1 MWLKF
6 WMLSLKIL
14 LLPTRVIT
22 LSGVLM
28 AVANRPISFT
38 VPTTPPALMK
48 SPTLNGRRT
57 MMKPPA
63 ARLAS
68 SPDQAMPMARPTAA
82 ISAARLVVW
91 MPKKP
96 RMPTTSRIFR
106 VTVMKEPT

>member
-1 MWLKF
+1 M
-6 WMLSLKIL
+6 
-14 LLPTRVIT
+14 V
-22 LSGVLM
+22 
-28 AVANRPISFT
+28 VANRPISVT

-82 ISAARLVVW
+82 INAAKVVVCT
-91 MPKKP
+91 PK
-96 RMPTTSRIFR
+96 
-106 VTVMKEPT
+106 